1 MKEKLQKAEERRQKS
16 SLGSDEI
23 VFVSEW
29 NVWVPNK
36 VVLYL
41 YAKIYEQQQQN

>member
-1 MKEKLQKAEERRQKS
+1 MKKKATNSRREKS

-23 VFVSEW
+23 VFISEW